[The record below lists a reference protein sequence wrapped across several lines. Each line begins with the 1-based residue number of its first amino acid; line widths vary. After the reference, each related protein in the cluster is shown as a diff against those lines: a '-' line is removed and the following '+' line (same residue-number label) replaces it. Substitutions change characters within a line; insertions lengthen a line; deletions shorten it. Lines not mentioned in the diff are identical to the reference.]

1 MNVKK
6 LISMILALAMMLSL
20 GAAVAEETLYTIT
33 IENAATGHT
42 YEAYQI
48 FTGDL
53 YEGVLSNIVWGTGV
67 TEYVG
72 RGDAA
77 ARAEALTTANAA
89 EFAKEVGAHLSETK
103 ATSTYVEAVK
113 DEKGNVVTP
122 AYYTITGLKAGYYLV
137 KDTDNSLSG
146 AHDAHTSFILVV
158 VKDETVAPK
167 SSVPT
172 VEKKVDDENDSVK
185 DAEGVDGEDQ
195 TKWQDSADYDI
206 GDAVPFKL
214 TATLGSDLTGYDT
227 YKVVFHDTLSAGLTY
242 NDDFRVTIDG
252 NDVTD
257 SFTATYV
264 GTALTFSCDNVLAL
278 GAEAGSVIEVIYTA
292 TLNEKAVIGAA
303 GNPNTV
309 YLEFSNNPNWEAD
322 GEDDE
327 EPTGET
333 PKDKVIVFTYQVVVN
348 KVAQKYK
355 DGEAVKDEQG
365 NLVYEELPGAGF
377 TLYKWDAEKNEWATI
392 GDELSGDNM
401 PPFVWK
407 GLDAGKYKLEETT
420 TPVGYNT
427 IDPIEFTITAEHDVL
442 SDNPQLTALS
452 GNVTSGVA
460 KFTADKTT
468 GSLTTTVINQKGAT
482 LPSTGAQGTKMI
494 YMVGG
499 ILVAAAVVLLIAKR
513 RANNAE

>member
-20 GAAVAEETLYTIT
+20 GAAAAEETLYTIT

-67 TEYVG
+67 TEYEG

-89 EFAKEVGAHLSETK
+89 EFAKEVGAHLSTTK
-103 ATSTYVEAVK
+103 ATSTYVAAAEGTAAHY
-113 DEKGNVVTP
+113 E
-122 AYYTITGLKAGYYLV
+122 ITGLKAGYYLV

-195 TKWQDSADYDI
+195 TNWQDSADYDI
-206 GDAVPFKL
+206 GDKVPFKL
-214 TATLGSDLTGYDT
+214 TATLGSDLTGYKT

-242 NDDFRVTIDG
+242 NDDFKVTIDG
-252 NDVTD
+252 KDVTA
-257 SFTATYV
+257 SFTDTYE
-264 GTALTFSCDNVLAL
+264 GTALTFSCNDVLAL
-278 GAEAGSVIEVIYTA
+278 GAHAGSVIEVTYTA

-327 EPTGET
+327 EPTGKT
-333 PKDKVIVFTYQVVVN
+333 PEDKVIVFTYKVVVN
-348 KVAQKYK
+348 KVAQKYEN
-355 DGEAVKDEQG
+355 GEAVKDADG
-365 NLVYEELPGAGF
+365 KPVYEPLAGAGF
-377 TLYKWDAEKNEWATI
+377 TLYKKNAEGAWVAVGEEKT
-392 GDELSGDNM
+392 GDELAQ
-401 PPFVWK
+401 FVWA
-407 GLDAGKYKLEETT
+407 GLDDGDYKLEETT

-427 IDPIEFTITAEHDVL
+427 IDPIEFTITAAHEIE
-442 SDNPQLTALS
+442 SDDPRLTALS
-452 GNVTSGVA
+452 GNVTSGEA
-460 KFTADKTT
+460 AFTADLTA

>member
-20 GAAVAEETLYTIT
+20 GAAAAEETLYTIT

-67 TEYVG
+67 TEYEG

-89 EFAKEVGAHLSETK
+89 AFAKEVGAHLSETK
-103 ATSTYVEAVK
+103 ATSTYVAAAEGTAAHY
-113 DEKGNVVTP
+113 E
-122 AYYTITGLKAGYYLV
+122 ITGLKAGYYLV

-206 GDAVPFKL
+206 GDDVPFKL
-214 TATLGSDLTGYDT
+214 TATLGSDLASYET

-242 NDDFRVTIDG
+242 NSNSLKITIDG

-264 GTALTFSCDNVLAL
+264 GTALTFSCDDVRAL
-278 GAEAGSVIEVIYTA
+278 DAQPGSVIEVTYTA
-292 TLNEKAVIGAA
+292 TLNDDAVIGAA

-309 YLEFSNNPNWEAD
+309 YLEFSNNPNWN
-322 GEDDE
+322 GTGK
-327 EPTGET
+327 EPTGKT
-333 PKDKVIVFTYQVVVN
+333 PEDKVIVFTYQVVVN
-348 KVAQKYK
+348 KVTQKYEN
-355 DGEAVKDEQG
+355 GEAVKDEQG

-377 TLYKWDAEKNEWATI
+377 TLYKWDAEKNEWAAI
-392 GDELSGDNM
+392 DDELSGDNM
-401 PPFVWK
+401 HTFVWA

-427 IDPIEFTITAEHDVL
+427 IDPIEFTITAEHDIL

-460 KFTADKTT
+460 KFTADKTA

-499 ILVAAAVVLLIAKR
+499 ILVAAAVILLIAKR